1 MPVERPLDDEEE
13 AELERYF
20 FMALELL
27 PIDPTTQ
34 GEEGFLIA
42 ACEMLINALR
52 QGAEPPDGASQS
64 DVALWLGVLWG
75 EELCRLGGWNWIYL
89 ITDEGLEGAA
99 VVDPRRS
106 RAIFPIF
113 AMSNWMQPN
122 APVHAS
128 MQLLTQLLKQR
139 QVELPAHRYHVLG

>member
-1 MPVERPLDDEEE
+1 MPVERPLDEEEE

-34 GEEGFLIA
+34 SEEGFLIA

-52 QGAEPPDGASQS
+52 QGAEPPEGASRS

-89 ITDEGLEGAA
+89 TRTWLEGAA
-99 VVDPRRS
+99 VVDPRPEQS
-106 RAIFPIF
+106 RLSRY
-113 AMSNWMQPN
+113 MSNGCSRLT
-122 APVHAS
+122 VHAS
-128 MQLLTQLLKQR
+128 TVAHSALKQR
-139 QVELPAHRYHVLG
+139 QVELPAHQYHVLG